1 MRKNLLIFIGCIV
14 ILLCAYRWGDV
25 KWEAAKHVAMEQL
38 YSGITNLMFPTIGMY
53 EATAG
58 QLVYQDINGMFMP
71 VLSVMG
77 PNSVGT
83 SGGPQNEGNISGNPQ
98 TDNPQIENP
107 LAGNNQTDNPQTE
120 NSQIGNE
127 PTGDIQNGDNTQSED
142 DTQTLLPSTGM
153 EALANLKKQV
163 IINRQKLQDYDYLRQ
178 NFYQIDNSTTIGSDQ
193 LNVEALLGKDVTI
206 KKDVEGPQI
215 LIYHTHSQEGYK
227 DSIAGDES
235 TSIVAVGEY
244 LAQLLSEQ
252 YGIEVLHHK
261 GQYDVADHAKA
272 YSAARPA
279 IQKILEENPT
289 IEVVI
294 DLHRDGVSEGT
305 HLVTEVN
312 GKQTAQIMFFNGL
325 SRTTTT
331 GNLGYLKNPYI
342 ADNLAIS
349 FQMQLAAE
357 EYFPGLARRI
367 YLKGYR
373 YNMHLC
379 PKSLLVEVGAQ
390 TNSFEEA
397 RNAMEPLAILLAKVL
412 KTDKVP

>member
-38 YSGITNLMFPTIGMY
+38 YSGITKLMFPTIGMY

-71 VLSVMG
+71 VLSVVG

-83 SGGPQNEGNISGNPQ
+83 NGEGQNGGNVLE
-98 TDNPQIENP
+98 NPQIENSQ
-107 LAGNNQTDNPQTE
+107 LDNSQLDSSQAGNNQTE

-127 PTGDIQNGDNTQSED
+127 QSED
-142 DTQTLLPSTGM
+142 DTQTFLPSIGM
-153 EALANLKKQV
+153 ETLAKLEKQV
-163 IINRQKLQDYDYLRQ
+163 VINRQKLQDFDYLLQ

-193 LNVEALLGKDVTI
+193 LNIEALLGKDVTI
-206 KKDVEGPQI
+206 QNDVEGPQI

-227 DSIAGDES
+227 DSVEGDMS
-235 TSIVAVGEY
+235 TSIIAVGEH
-244 LAQLLSEQ
+244 LAQLLSQ
-252 YGIEVLHHK
+252 TYGIEVLHHK

-279 IQKILEENPT
+279 IQKILEDNPT

-294 DLHRDGVSEGT
+294 DLHRDGVEEGT
-305 HLVTEVN
+305 RLVTEVN
-312 GKQTAQIMFFNGL
+312 GKPTAQIMFFNGL
-325 SRTTTT
+325 SRTTGT
-331 GNLGYLKNPYI
+331 GDLEYLKNPYI
-342 ADNLAIS
+342 ADNLAFS

-357 EYFPGLARRI
+357 EYFPNLARRI

-379 PKSLLVEVGAQ
+379 PKSMLIEVGAQ

>member
-71 VLSVMG
+71 VLSVVG
-77 PNSVGT
+77 SNSVGT
-83 SGGPQNEGNISGNPQ
+83 SSGLQNTENSSG
-98 TDNPQIENP
+98 D
-107 LAGNNQTDNPQTE
+107 PQTE
-120 NSQIGNE
+120 NSQIENE
-127 PTGDIQNGDNTQSED
+127 PMDTTEHGDNTQSEND
-142 DTQTLLPSTGM
+142 AQTILPAIGM

-163 IINRQKLQDYDYLRQ
+163 VINRQKLQDFDYLRQ
-178 NFYQIDNSTTIGSDQ
+178 NFYQIDNSTTIGSGQ
-193 LNVEALLGKDVTI
+193 LNVETLLGKDVTI
-206 KKDVEGPQI
+206 KTDVEGPQI

-227 DSIAGDES
+227 DSVAGDAS

-261 GQYDVADHAKA
+261 GEYDVVDHAKA
-272 YSAARPA
+272 YSTARPA

-294 DLHRDGVSEGT
+294 DLHRDGVAEGT
-305 HLVTEVN
+305 HLVTEIN
-312 GKQTAQIMFFNGL
+312 GKPTAQIMFFNGL
-325 SRTTTT
+325 SRTTAQ
-331 GNLGYLKNPYI
+331 GQLSYLNNPYI
-342 ADNLAIS
+342 EDNLAIS

-357 EYFPGLARRI
+357 EYFPDFARRI

-379 PKSLLVEVGAQ
+379 PKSMLIEVGAQ

>member
-14 ILLCAYRWGDV
+14 VLLCAYRWGGV
-25 KWEAAKHVAMEQL
+25 KLDAAKNVAIEQL
-38 YSGITNLMFPTIGMY
+38 YSGITNFMFPTIGMY
-53 EATAG
+53 DATAG
-58 QLVYQDINGMFMP
+58 ELAYQDINGMFMP
-71 VLSVMG
+71 VLSTMG
-77 PNSVGT
+77 QTSVGT
-83 SGGPQNEGNISGNPQ
+83 NGGTQNVGSQQNDAQHSTPQEGDTQQENMQQGNSTQAGTTQEPSQ
-98 TDNPQIENP
+98 SENP
-107 LAGNNQTDNPQTE
+107 TE
-120 NSQIGNE
+120 GRTSTTE
-127 PTGDIQNGDNTQSED
+127 ENTQ
-142 DTQTLLPSTGM
+142 TILPSVGSDI
-153 EALANLKKQV
+153 LANLKKQV
-163 IINRQKLQDYDYLRQ
+163 VINRQKLQDFDYLRQ

-193 LNVEALLGKDVTI
+193 LNVEALLGKDMTI
-206 KKDVEGPQI
+206 KTDVEGPQI

-227 DSIAGDES
+227 DSVKGDTS

-244 LAQLLSEQ
+244 LAFLLSEQ

-261 GQYDVADHAKA
+261 GQYDVEDHAKA

-279 IQKILEENPT
+279 IQKILEEYPT

-294 DLHRDGVSEGT
+294 DLHRDGVSEST

-325 SRTTTT
+325 SRTTAT
-331 GNLGYLKNPYI
+331 GDLGYLKNPYL
-342 ADNLAIS
+342 ADNLAFS

-357 EYFPGLARRI
+357 EYFPDLARRI

-397 RNAMEPLAILLAKVL
+397 KNAMEPLAILLAKVL